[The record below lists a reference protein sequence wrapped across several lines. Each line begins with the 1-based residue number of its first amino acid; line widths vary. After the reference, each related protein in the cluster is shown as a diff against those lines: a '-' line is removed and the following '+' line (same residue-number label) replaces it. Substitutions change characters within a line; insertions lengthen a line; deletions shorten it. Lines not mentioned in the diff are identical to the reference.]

1 MPSFRTGWAASDGVL
16 PHGAEIGVDVVEDA
30 EFGPIYVSP
39 HCWLSIR
46 LWRQELR
53 WHGLPRDQSGKLL
66 TGHLGKRIQVTHLLL
81 KVFIGTVKP
90 EASRCSPVNAQWPTD
105 GIAVPAGLQQVMLGE
120 DLYSFLPAP
129 LDWDT

>member
-1 MPSFRTGWAASDGVL
+1 M

-105 GIAVPAGLQQVMLGE
+105 GIAVPAGLQHIMLGE
-120 DLYSFLPAP
+120 DFNSLLPTP
-129 LDWDT
+129 LDRDI